1 MAKNTNSKRA
11 ERMGKNNRNLNLAM
25 KLLTVGFLAEFY
37 LLLVNNYFVKGAV
50 GQVLIMATV
59 LKVLFYLGCALV
71 GGGVVLLA
79 LHGKKKLFAQLSS
92 WFLAGGVF
100 LTLSSQLMLK
110 VYPQGTTFLYII
122 VPVIMILGIVFLMY
136 QREFSVQALALSA
149 SIGAMLLLNR
159 SVGKTNW
166 TAIAKGCSALAALGV
181 LALLVLVLLA
191 SRNDGC
197 IRTLRVF
204 PLGTDY
210 KLTYAVLA
218 VCLLAILTA
227 LFVSGTAFYGTW
239 VLSILL
245 FILAVYYTVK
255 ML

>member
-37 LLLVNNYFVKGAV
+37 LLLVNNYFVK
-50 GQVLIMATV
+50 VLIMATV

-136 QREFSVQALALSA
+136 QREFSVQTLALSA
-149 SIGAMLLLNR
+149 SIGAMMLLNR

-181 LALLVLVLLA
+181 LVLLVLVFLA

-218 VCLLAILTA
+218 VCLIAILTA

>member
-1 MAKNTNSKRA
+1 M
-11 ERMGKNNRNLNLAM
+11 
-25 KLLTVGFLAEFY
+25 
-37 LLLVNNYFVKGAV
+37 
-50 GQVLIMATV
+50 
-59 LKVLFYLGCALV
+59 
-71 GGGVVLLA
+71 
-79 LHGKKKLFAQLSS
+79 
-92 WFLAGGVF
+92 
-100 LTLSSQLMLK
+100 
-110 VYPQGTTFLYII
+110 
-122 VPVIMILGIVFLMY
+122 
-136 QREFSVQALALSA
+136 
-149 SIGAMLLLNR
+149 
-159 SVGKTNW
+159 
-166 TAIAKGCSALAALGV
+166 
-181 LALLVLVLLA
+181 LALLVLVFLA

-218 VCLLAILTA
+218 VCLIAILTA

>member
-79 LHGKKKLFAQLSS
+79 LRGKKKLFAQLSG
-92 WFLAGGVF
+92 WFLGGGVF

-110 VYPQGTTFLYII
+110 G
-122 VPVIMILGIVFLMY
+122 
-136 QREFSVQALALSA
+136 
-149 SIGAMLLLNR
+149 
-159 SVGKTNW
+159 
-166 TAIAKGCSALAALGV
+166 
-181 LALLVLVLLA
+181 
-191 SRNDGC
+191 
-197 IRTLRVF
+197 
-204 PLGTDY
+204 
-210 KLTYAVLA
+210 
-218 VCLLAILTA
+218 
-227 LFVSGTAFYGTW
+227 
-239 VLSILL
+239 
-245 FILAVYYTVK
+245 
-255 ML
+255 